1 MHSAP
6 SVTYPVG
13 RSRWAAALLS
23 LAWLAGAAATLQWTL
38 HHEVSGARLATA
50 WLVLIAAGA
59 VAAWSWQVQP
69 RGSLSWDGARW
80 TWDAPAVRG
89 ASGSVRVSV
98 DLQQVLLVRWRAEGS
113 AQWLWL
119 ERASAPERW
128 ADLRRAVYSRARPET
143 LPLAQPPAAK
153 P

>member
-6 SVTYPVG
+6 SVNYPVG
-13 RSRWAAALLS
+13 RSRWGAALLA

-38 HHEVSGARLATA
+38 YHEVPVARLAAA

-59 VAAWSWQVQP
+59 MAAWRWRAQP
-69 RGSLSWDGARW
+69 RGSLAWDGAGW
-80 TWDAPAVRG
+80 TWDGSAAPAV
-89 ASGSVRVSV
+89 SGSLRVSV
-98 DLQQVLLVRWRAEGS
+98 DLQRVLLVHWRGGGAS
-113 AQWLWL
+113 QWLWL

-128 ADLRRAVYSRARPET
+128 ADLRRAVYSRARPDT
-143 LPLAQPPAAK
+143 LPLAPPAAK